1 MANARRKI
9 RFLLGRILTNS
20 SRLKFLCVF
29 FPQNFTIEFIDKS
42 LKFIRKIFHAR
53 KYFLCD
59 YFDLEKKKKII
70 AIVGEH
76 SPRTIRIKQQD
87 KQKSLYITREGG
99 GGGMNI
105 RKTERGKCPG
115 ILIKNLD

>member
-1 MANARRKI
+1 M
-9 RFLLGRILTNS
+9 
-20 SRLKFLCVF
+20 CVF

-70 AIVGEH
+70 AIVGVH